1 MKKIINFVNQHKKIF
16 ITGSIIII
24 LIFAISVPII
34 IKQKPKYDADKNLE
48 EHFGNTSLSN
58 KELDDLAKDIVY
70 DDSSSSESTPEPTSD
85 NSDTSSESDSYSDV
99 LTNYDF
105 KYAIAEKLAEINA
118 ENINDIKI
126 INREKLDDDDFQYKV
141 KVVTDKRNLIVTIS
155 YFSVVDR
162 YSVISIENA
171 KNKHTYYIPEDCKY
185 LSDIYDYDTD
195 KIISHA
201 SKKSKKKK

>member
-1 MKKIINFVNQHKKIF
+1 MKKLINFVNKHKKIF
-16 ITGSIIII
+16 IISSIIIVVI
-24 LIFAISVPII
+24 IAISVPAI
-34 IKQKPKYDADKNLE
+34 IKEKRKYDAEKNLE
-48 EHFGNTSLSN
+48 EHFGNTSLSD
-58 KELDDLAKDIVY
+58 KELDNLAKDIVY
-70 DDSSSSESTPEPTSD
+70 GDSSSSEATPEPTSD
-85 NSDTSSESDSYSDV
+85 TSDTSYESDSYSDV

-201 SKKSKKKK
+201 SKSKKNKK